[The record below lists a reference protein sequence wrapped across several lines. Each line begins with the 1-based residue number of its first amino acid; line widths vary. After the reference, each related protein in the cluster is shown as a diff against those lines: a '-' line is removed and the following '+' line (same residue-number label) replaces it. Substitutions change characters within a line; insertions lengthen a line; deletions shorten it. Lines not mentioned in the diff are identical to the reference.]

1 MSKLRQLQEKRAALY
16 AEILD
21 QRNQYDG
28 KEMDTEARAAWE
40 KKVTDCTDLD
50 QQIEAE
56 KRFLEI
62 EARQAKVAEQKER
75 QGVDQKAETRAFV
88 QYLLGED
95 LSPEQRGLLRRS
107 VSGTKGSVLVPS
119 SIAAKIEKA
128 LAGYNGMLQAVELI
142 RTTNGGDLI
151 LPTVNDSANRA
162 QVVAEYGQSAKA
174 GVTFGSITLKAH
186 TYRTD
191 IIPVSI
197 ELLQDAQ
204 FDVESYVAELMADRF
219 AAGLNYDLTN
229 GTGENAPQGIVKAA
243 KAVSLAGAGVTYDDM
258 VNLRKAV
265 KSKYVAGA
273 SYMMNTATECDLMLL
288 KGADDRPLWMPSMR
302 DDAPATILGKPV
314 VINDDMENN
323 NIIFGD
329 LKTYKARLAKDFTVS
344 VLKEALMEYLAIGV
358 MGFGRADGKLAN
370 AGTDPVAILK

>member
-21 QRNQYDG
+21 QRNQFDG
-28 KEMDTEARAAWE
+28 KEMDAEARAAWE
-40 KKVTDCTDLD
+40 TKVKDCNDLD

-62 EARQAKVAEQKER
+62 EAREARTAEQRER
-75 QGVDQKAETRAFV
+75 QGVDTKAETRAFV

-95 LSPEQRGLLRRS
+95 MTPEQKSLLKRS
-107 VSGTKGSVLVPS
+107 VNGTKGSVLVPS

-142 RTTNGGDLI
+142 RTSNGGDLI
-151 LPTVNDSANRA
+151 LPTVNDAANRA
-162 QVVAEYGQSAKA
+162 QIVAEYGQSPKA

-197 ELLQDAQ
+197 ELLQDAAY
-204 FDVESYVAELMADRF
+204 DVESYIAELMADRF

-229 GTGENAPQGIVKAA
+229 GTGENAPQGIVTAA
-243 KAVSLAGAGVTYDDM
+243 KAVSLAGAGVTYDDII
-258 VNLRKAV
+258 NLRKAV
-265 KSKYVAGA
+265 KSKYFAGA

-288 KGADDRPLWMPSMR
+288 KGSDDRPLWMPSMR

-314 VINDDMENN
+314 VINDDMADN

-370 AGTDPVAILK
+370 AGTNPVAILK